1 MVNGLKKLS
10 SMEYPGRLIILG
22 KDLNGSNV
30 VVVYA
35 VTGRSPS
42 SQARKIIA
50 KQKGAWVEP
59 FDEMTLKKGNVDLL
73 VYPAIQISKG
83 IAVSNGKHTSAIRDC
98 LIQHKNPVE
107 VLSNALENWDFEPD
121 APNYTPRIS
130 GCVIKPEKAALSIIK
145 RASNGLSQKN
155 YYEISLI
162 KGKGKMIATYTGEN
176 FNPLPFFEGEPFDV
190 DLKENSAEET
200 AEAVYKALSPKKH
213 EKDFRVSVAVL
224 FADTT
229 KFEKYAINVINR
241 HDRKE

>member
-22 KDLNGSNV
+22 KDLFGSYV

-50 KQKGAWVEP
+50 KKNGAWVEP
-59 FDEMTLKKGNVDLL
+59 YDEMTLKRGNVDLL

-98 LIQHKNPVE
+98 LAQQKNPVE
-107 VLSNALENWDFEPD
+107 VLSNALEKWDYEPD

-130 GCVIKPEKAALSIIK
+130 GCVIKPEKAALGIIK
-145 RASNGLSQKN
+145 RAPDGSAYKKC
-155 YYEISLI
+155 YEISLI
-162 KGKGKMIATYTGEN
+162 NGKGKMIATYTGDN
-176 FNPLPFFEGEPFDV
+176 SNPLPSFEGEPLDV
-190 DLKENSAEET
+190 DLYEKSPAET
-200 AEAVYKALSPKKH
+200 AEAVYKALGPKNH

-224 FADTT
+224 FADSRE
-229 KFEKYAINVINR
+229 FEKHAIAIINR
-241 HDRKE
+241 HERKE

>member
-1 MVNGLKKLS
+1 MVTKLKKLS
-10 SMEYPGRLIILG
+10 SLEYPGRLIILG
-22 KDLNGSNV
+22 KDLSGSYI

-42 SQARKIIA
+42 SQARKIITT
-50 KQKGAWVEP
+50 KNRAWVEP
-59 FDEMTLKKGNVDLL
+59 YDEMTLKRGNVDLL

-98 LIQHKNPVE
+98 LAQQKNPVE
-107 VLSNALENWDFEPD
+107 VLANALENWDYEPD

-145 RASNGLSQKN
+145 RASDGSSQKN
-155 YYEISLI
+155 YYGISLI
-162 KGKGKMIATYTGEN
+162 DGKGKMIATYSGEN
-176 FNPLPFFEGEPFDV
+176 SNPLLSFEGEPIDV
-190 DLKENSAEET
+190 DLSEKSPEET
-200 AEAVYKALSPKKH
+200 AEAVYKALGPKNH

-224 FADTT
+224 FADTK
-229 KFEKYAINVINR
+229 KFEKYVISIINR

>member
-1 MVNGLKKLS
+1 MINGLKKLS
-10 SMEYPGRLIILG
+10 SLEYPGRLIILG
-22 KDLNGSNV
+22 KDLSGNHI

-42 SQARKIIA
+42 SQARKIII
-50 KQKGAWVEP
+50 KQNGAWVEP

-98 LIQHKNPVE
+98 LAQHKNPVE
-107 VLSNALENWDFEPD
+107 VLSNALETWDFEPD

-130 GCVIKPEKAALSIIK
+130 GCIIKPEKAALSIIK

-162 KGKGKMIATYTGEN
+162 EGKGKMIATYTGEN
-176 FNPLPFFEGEPFDV
+176 FNPLPSFEGEPLDV
-190 DLKENSAEET
+190 DLNENSPEET
-200 AEAVYKALSPKKH
+200 AEEVYEALSPKNP

-229 KFEKYAINVINR
+229 KFGKYAITVINR

>member
-10 SMEYPGRLIILG
+10 SLEYPGRLIILG
-22 KDLNGSNV
+22 KDLSGSYV

-42 SQARKIIA
+42 SQARKIIT
-50 KQKGAWVEP
+50 KKNGAWVEP
-59 FDEMTLKKGNVDLL
+59 YDEMTLRKGNVDLL

-98 LIQHKNPVE
+98 LAQQKNPVE
-107 VLSNALENWDFEPD
+107 VLSNALENWDYEPD

-130 GCVIKPEKAALSIIK
+130 GCIIKPEKAALSIIK
-145 RASNGLSQKN
+145 RELDGSSQKN

-162 KGKGKMIATYTGEN
+162 DGKGKMIATYTGEN
-176 FNPLPFFEGEPFDV
+176 FNPLPSFRGEPLDV
-190 DLKENSAEET
+190 DLNENSTEET
-200 AEAVYKALSPKKH
+200 AEAVYEALSPKNP
-213 EKDFRVSVAVL
+213 EKDYRVSVAVL

-229 KFEKYAINVINR
+229 KFEKYAITIINR

>member
-1 MVNGLKKLS
+1 MADKLKKLG
-10 SMEYPGRLIILG
+10 SMDYPGRVIILG
-22 KDLNGSNV
+22 KDLSGSY

-35 VTGRSPS
+35 VTGRSLS

-50 KQKGAWVEP
+50 KKNGAWVEP
-59 FDEMTLKKGNVDLL
+59 YDEVTLKRGNVDLL

-98 LIQHKNPVE
+98 LANHKNPGE
-107 VLSNALENWDFEPD
+107 VLSNALENWNYEPD

-130 GCVIKPEKAALSIIK
+130 GCVIKHEKAALSIIK
-145 RASNGLSQKN
+145 RASDGSAYKN
-155 YYEISLI
+155 YYEISLME
-162 KGKGKMIATYTGEN
+162 GKGKMIATYTGDN
-176 FNPLPFFEGEPFDV
+176 LNPLPSFEGEPI
-190 DLKENSAEET
+190 DLDLYEKSPEET

-229 KFEKYAINVINR
+229 KFEKYTIAVINR
-241 HDRKE
+241 HERKE